1 MKKIIVVILVVILL
15 IVAFIFIRG
24 QLFPS
29 VSNISNDPLVGKKVT
44 VGLPLV
50 YAQDALISGEQDIVM
65 QINHRLVCPSQ
76 YSNLRAGYLYKDGVP
91 HLIYVPATTE
101 FTVEKVFDL
110 KNLSDDFSK
119 IVVLKDKNGI
129 ESTTYATSINR
140 PGHFCLNLD
149 IEEIPQ
155 NVRDIFKTIDKNGTA
170 TVEILLSESSPSG
183 GSRAYN
189 KISKESTRTNF
200 LEALPARYQFSNI
213 IPIERTISE
222 DGVEYLRYG
231 VQMNVNGEALALLL
245 MQQVTLHVESI
256 EAAK

>member
-1 MKKIIVVILVVILL
+1 MKKIIVVILLL
-15 IVAFIFIRG
+15 VAFIFIKG
-24 QLFPS
+24 QLFPG
-29 VSNISNDPLVGKKVT
+29 VSNISNDPLVGKKVII
-44 VGLPLV
+44 GLPLV
-50 YAQDALISGEQDIVM
+50 YASDALVSGERDIVT

-110 KNLSDDFSK
+110 KNPYDDFSK
-119 IVVLKDKNGI
+119 IVVLKDKSGI
-129 ESTTYATSINR
+129 ESTAYAKSINT
-140 PGHFCLNLD
+140 PGHFCLNED

-170 TVEILLSESSPSG
+170 SVEILLSESSPSG

-189 KISKESTRTNF
+189 KTSKESTRTNF
-200 LEALPARYQFSNI
+200 LAALPARYQFSNI

-222 DGVEYLRYG
+222 DGVDYLRYG
-231 VQMNVNGEALALLL
+231 VKMNVNGEALALLL
-245 MQQVTLHVESI
+245 MQQITLNVESI
-256 EAAK
+256 KN